1 MATAQLGTLL
11 RHLHT
16 LAAGRTIQATDRQL
30 LDDFAARRDETAFA
44 GLVARHGPMVLRV
57 CHRVLGHEHDAE
69 DAFQAAFLVL
79 ARHVGSIRKRD
90 ALASWLHGVAYR
102 TAMRVKRSAARRRKH
117 ELRAEQRKLPGCST
131 RQLTLLGSPANSPS
145 WDDVQAVLDEEIQCL
160 PEPYRAAFVL
170 CVLQGKSVPQAA
182 AELGVKSGTASSRLM
197 RARRR
202 LQQRLARR
210 GIQLAA
216 LLAAVSVAESAARAE
231 VPALLA
237 RQVIRYGLLTTAGD
251 GASTAIP
258 THIAT
263 LAAGVTRAMFLTKA
277 KIAGVLLLAAGFL
290 AGGGALAHQAL
301 AANQDE
307 TKAEAKGQENAK
319 PQAADEKASSVPVRG
334 QVLDP
339 EGKPVK
345 GARLIFLY
353 GSSRKYPEKVWGTS
367 AADGRFEFAVAKTLL
382 DDPWYENNKD
392 STYVVAGADGFGCAF
407 AKLPPG
413 VAGDVTLRLNKDDVP
428 IQGRI
433 LDLEGKPVAG
443 ASVRIDDLLY
453 FPKKG
458 DLTPW
463 LEGIKAGTPNSDMVH
478 MTALW
483 SPAYGALI
491 PPVTTGA
498 DGKFTIKGVGRERLV
513 GLRIDGPTI
522 ATRLIKAMT
531 QPSETLR
538 PYQDKPAMDGHRATY
553 YGHYG
558 PTFDLVIPP
567 TKPVVGV
574 VRDKATGKPLAGV
587 TVHTYL
593 ISGMEGIH
601 NNLIRVTTD
610 KDGRYRIVGLPKGQG
625 NQISARPEDV
635 PYLPALA
642 DVPDTPG
649 LEPVTVD
656 FALQRGVWVT
666 GRVTDKATG
675 KPVASGIEYYAL
687 ADNPHLKGVKLDDN
701 NWQPT
706 RDDGTFRT
714 AALPGPGIIAVRST
728 YERYRMGIG
737 ADRIKGQRAQ
747 AGMDLIRTKPYLLH
761 PGNYHVLVP
770 IDPEPDAES
779 ITCDVVLDPG
789 RTLKGIVV
797 GSDGQPL
804 AGARVSGE
812 KPMIY
817 WSQQTLK
824 DAEFAITSLGD
835 DESRQIQVMHEG
847 KKLIG
852 TLAVRGSDK
861 GPVRVQLEPWG
872 SVTGRLVKPDGEPMT
887 NVWVNINHLPRVKPD
902 KDGKFRIDGLSR
914 SLKYSV
920 HVVKDPGYGL
930 EITGK
935 EIKDITIKPGE
946 TKELG
951 EIQVKPME

>member
-1 MATAQLGTLL
+1 MATAQLGALL

-16 LAAGRTIQATDRQL
+16 LAANRSMHASDRQL
-30 LDDFAARRDETAFA
+30 LDDFAARHDETAFA

-57 CHRVLGHEHDAE
+57 CRRVLGHEHDAE

-79 ARHVGSIRKRD
+79 ARHVGSIQKRD

-102 TAMRVKRSAARRRKH
+102 TAMRGKRSAARRRKH
-117 ELRAEQRKLPGCST
+117 ELRAEQRKLPGAAT
-131 RQLTLLGSPANSPS
+131 RQLTLLGSPT
-145 WDDVQAVLDEEIQCL
+145 WDDVQAVLDEEIQRL
-160 PEPYRAAFVL
+160 PDAYRAAFVL
-170 CVLQGKSVPQAA
+170 CVLEGKSGPQAA
-182 AELGVKSGTASSRLM
+182 AELGVKPGTASSRLM

-216 LLAAVSVAESAARAE
+216 LLAAVSVAESAGRAE
-231 VPALLA
+231 VPAMLA
-237 RQVIRYGLLTTAGD
+237 RQVARSGVLTAAGD
-251 GASTAIP
+251 ATSAAVP
-258 THIAT
+258 SHIAA
-263 LAAGVTRAMFLTKA
+263 LAAGVSRAMLFTRA
-277 KIAGVLLLAAGFL
+277 KIAGVLLLAAGIL
-290 AGGGALAHQAL
+290 AGAGAVAHQAL

-307 TKAEAKGQENAK
+307 AKTEETVPANAK
-319 PQAADEKASSVPVRG
+319 QQAAGSIPVRG

-339 EGKPVK
+339 DGKPVK
-345 GARLIFLY
+345 GARLLFIY

-392 STYVVAGADGFGCAF
+392 STYVVAGADGYGCAF

-443 ASVRIDDLLY
+443 ATVRIDDLLS

-458 DLTPW
+458 DLIPF
-463 LEGIKAGTPNSDMVH
+463 LDGLKAGTQNADMVH
-478 MTALW
+478 LTGLW

-491 PPVTTGA
+491 PPVTTGV
-498 DGKFTIKGVGRERLV
+498 DGAFTIKGVGRERLV

-522 ATRLIKAMT
+522 VTRLIKAMT
-531 QPSETLR
+531 QPSATLR
-538 PYQDKPAMDGHRATY
+538 RYQDKPAMDDRRATY
-553 YGHYG
+553 HGYYG

-567 TKPVVGV
+567 TRPIVGV

-635 PYLPALA
+635 PYLSAMA

-675 KPVASGIEYYAL
+675 KPVASGIEYFAL
-687 ADNPHLKGVKLDDN
+687 ADNPHANGVKLDDA
-701 NWQPT
+701 NWHAT
-706 RDDGTFRT
+706 KDDGTFRT
-714 AALPGPGIIAVRST
+714 VALPGPGVITVRST
-728 YERYRMGIG
+728 YDRYRMGIG
-737 ADRIKGQRAQ
+737 ADRIKGNRAQ
-747 AGMDLIRTKPYLLH
+747 GGFDLIRTRPYLLH

-770 IDPEPDAES
+770 INPEPGAES

-789 RTLKGIVV
+789 RTLKGIVI
-797 GSDGQPL
+797 GPDGQPL

-812 KPMIY
+812 KPMVY
-817 WSQQTLK
+817 WGQQTLK

-852 TLAVRGSDK
+852 SLTVRASDK

-902 KDGKFRIDGLSR
+902 KDGKFRIDGLAR
-914 SLKYSV
+914 SMKYSV
-920 HVVKDPGYGL
+920 SVVKDPGYGL
-930 EITGK
+930 EISGK
-935 EIKDITIKPGE
+935 NIKDITIQPGE